1 MIKKILTFMINSKI
15 LKRQKPLQK
24 LMTNS
29 TKGLIEKGYNNEVV
43 LILT

>member
-15 LKRQKPLQK
+15 LKRQKPLKK
-24 LMTNS
+24 LMINS
-29 TKGLIEKGYNNEVV
+29 TKRLIKKGYNNEVV